1 MTIATWEHHISDGV
15 WSDQSG
21 VRNMPNKISER
32 DVCRQ
37 IVDCRK
43 DVLEKLRSLGAST
56 VRYTYRNFVDDMLT
70 EQFISSKT
78 TLDNKWR
85 MLKLDK
91 IVVEAEDRTELNI
104 PMVYLRAGLTVPAAG
119 KAPYTKSHTDCPSQ
133 LGEGSE

>member
-1 MTIATWEHHISDGV
+1 
-15 WSDQSG
+15 
-21 VRNMPNKISER
+21 MPNKISER

-43 DVLEKLRSLGAST
+43 EAFEKLRSLGAST
-56 VRYTYRNFVDDMLT
+56 VRYTYRNFADDMLT

-91 IVVEAEDRTELNI
+91 VVVEAEDRTELNI

-119 KAPYTKSHTDCPSQ
+119 KTPYTKSHTDCPSQ
-133 LGEGSE
+133 LGEGGQ